1 MASKGVAAAQEL
13 AWEALAKLDPQAVC
27 ARAAV
32 TYAAAASLYHV
43 TSLGQDVV
51 VDPAHRTL
59 SCASPVGSQM
69 LGPLG
74 LFSQITV
81 LHYLVHAQCL
91 PAAGRLVAP
100 GDLAAAP
107 LYARGTHVLPTESL
121 ARAYGDSPERVTAR
135 AKALGGQTL
144 DYGDLALRLL
154 PLPRVPVVVV
164 FWRGDDEFPARA
176 SLLLDATCEAHLA
189 ADIVWS
195 TAMLTTLM
203 LLP

>member
-1 MASKGVAAAQEL
+1 MASKGVEAAQEL
-13 AWEALAKLDPQAVC
+13 AWEALAKLDPQTVC
-27 ARAAV
+27 ERAAV
-32 TYAAAASLYHV
+32 TYAAAASVYQV
-43 TSLGQDVV
+43 TSLGQDLL
-51 VDPAHRTL
+51 VDLPSRTL
-59 SCASPVGSQM
+59 ACASPAGNQM

-74 LFSQITV
+74 LFSRIAV

-91 PAAGRLVAP
+91 PAAGRLVSP

-107 LYARGTHVLPTESL
+107 LYARGTHVLPTEPL
-121 ARAYGDSPERVTAR
+121 ATAYADSPERVSAR
-135 AKALGGQTL
+135 GKALGGQPL
-144 DYGDLALRLL
+144 AYGDLALRLL

-164 FWRGDDEFPARA
+164 FWRGDDEFPPRA

-195 TAMLTTLM
+195 TAMLTALM